1 MKKIILLICFIL
13 VSLSVFSQTYT
24 GKEARSVLPGAAMV
38 VKDQQFSIPTFF
50 TFSEGSEISFSEWE
64 TWFKNHF
71 KISPDFGLQLLR
83 TENDKLGF
91 THYRYQQTYKGFPIY
106 SNIFIIHAKN
116 DLVVSMNG
124 QLFDNMNVPVSITL
138 SEQEALE
145 KSLSYVNAASYM
157 WQDVSE
163 ENLYKYT
170 LNDENATYYPK
181 GELMLIP
188 ADKNFR
194 GSNFRLAYRFD
205 IYAQMPLSR
214 QWIFVDAATGQ
225 VILALQRIQTEKQ
238 ETQSNATGSADTKY
252 SGTRTITTDYTGS
265 TYRLRETGRGLGI
278 ETYDMNV
285 GTSYTSAVDF
295 TDADNNWTGTNSYQD
310 EVARDAHWGTE
321 MTYDYFYIKHGRN
334 SIDNAGFKLLSYVH
348 ASLEGMGYPDN
359 INAFWD
365 GSRMTYGDG
374 GSGYTPLTTLD
385 ICGHEISHGLT
396 ENTANLTY
404 QDESGALN
412 EGFSDIFGSSIEFY
426 AKPPLSSGN
435 WTIGEQIGSAFRSM
449 SNPNLYDQPD
459 TYDGT
464 NWYTGTSDNGGV
476 HTNSGVLNYWYYLL
490 CQGGS
495 GTNDIGNAFNV
506 TGITMAKAELIAFR
520 TLTVYLTAS
529 STYADARTA
538 SIQAAADLYG
548 GCSQEAQSTTNAWYA
563 VGVGAAYSASAT
575 EADFSACPR
584 TQCTAAPFTAQF
596 TNMSTNGNTYKW
608 YFGDGSTSTVASPS
622 HAYSSNGIYDVK
634 LVAYGGTCG
643 SDSITKSG
651 YITVG
656 PSYPCP
662 VSMPSS
668 GTGTTQ
674 TSCSGS
680 LFDSGLC
687 GDYANNTAGTITISP
702 TSATS
707 VTLTFNSF
715 SFESGYDYLYIYNG
729 PSTASPQVA
738 GSPFS
743 GTTLAGPITSTG
755 SSITLRQTSDAG
767 VVASGFSLDWTC
779 TGIEVPP
786 VVNFV
791 AGTTTS
797 CTGTI
802 NFTDQ
807 SSNSPTSWLWK
818 FGDGQTS
825 TLQNPVHTYNANG
838 TYTVRLRATNAYG
851 TDSLIRTS
859 YITINMPAGPS
870 VTGATVC
877 NPSTAT
883 LTASGSGILKWYSS
897 LTSNTVLLTGNTY
910 TTPLLTSTTDYYV
923 KDSVSGAITHG
934 AKTDSV
940 GGGSMFTSAYV
951 HYEIFDCYIPLVLQT
966 VKIYANAAQTGKV
979 ITLQNS
985 SGTTIT
991 TATVNL
997 VAGINT
1003 VTLNFDL
1010 PVATGLRLVGPASP
1024 GWYRNTS
1031 GLTYPIT
1038 TAGKFSIT
1046 GSSADPTVRY
1056 YYFYDW
1062 VVKEADCVS
1071 PRVVVTATVNNCTGI
1086 ESINNDPGISV
1097 SPNPTDTYIN
1107 IDFAGHSGEQGVI
1120 EIYGL
1125 QGQKLYSEKISSLT
1139 EMQRKTIDL
1148 SGFASGVYF
1157 VRVFAGGTATVNK
1170 IQIY

>member
-1 MKKIILLICFIL
+1 MKKTTLFIFLILA
-13 VSLSVFSQTYT
+13 SLSVFSQTFY
-24 GKEARSVLPGAAMV
+24 GKEAQSILPGTGMV
-38 VKDQQFSIPTFF
+38 VKDQLLDIPTFIKF
-50 TFSEGSEISFSEWE
+50 AEGSEIRFSEWE
-64 TWFKNHF
+64 AWFKNHF
-71 KISPDFGLQLLR
+71 KISSDFGLQLLR
-83 TENDKLGF
+83 SENDKLGF
-91 THYRYQQTYKGFPIY
+91 THYRYQQTYKGFPVY
-106 SNIFIIHAKN
+106 SNMFIIHVKN

-124 QLFDNMNVPVSITL
+124 QLFGNLNVTAVGSLTESL
-138 SEQEALE
+138 ALN
-145 KSLSYVNAASYM
+145 KAISYVGAESYK
-157 WQDVSE
+157 WDIAGE
-163 ENLYKYT
+163 EQLLKYA
-170 LNDENATYYPK
+170 LNDQEATYYPK

-188 ADKNFR
+188 DDNNYK
-194 GSNFRLAYRFD
+194 GSNYRLAYRFD
-205 IYAQMPLSR
+205 VYAHKPMSR
-214 QWIFVDAATGQ
+214 QWVFVDAATGN
-225 VILALQRIQTEKQ
+225 IIKTLQRIHSEN
-238 ETQSNATGSADTKY
+238 EDLMSNATGTAVTAY
-252 SGTRTITTDYTGS
+252 NGTRTITTDYTGS

-278 ETYDMNV
+278 ETYDMNT
-285 GTSYTSAVDF
+285 GTTYSSAVDF
-295 TDADNNWTGTNSYQD
+295 TDADNNWNNVNAQKDQYAT
-310 EVARDAHWGTE
+310 DAHWGSE

-334 SIDNAGFKLLSYVH
+334 SIDNAGLKMLSYVH
-348 ASLEGMGYPDN
+348 YDN
-359 INAFWD
+359 SYANAFWD
-365 GSRMTYGDG
+365 GTRMSYGDG
-374 GSGYTPLTTLD
+374 DATYDPFTTLD
-385 ICGHEISHGLT
+385 ICAHEITHGIT
-396 ENTANLTY
+396 EYTAGLEY
-404 QDESGALN
+404 QYESGALN
-412 EGFSDIFGSSIEFY
+412 EGFSDIFGVSAEFY
-426 AKPPLSSGN
+426 ASPPLQTGN
-435 WTIGEQIGSAFRSM
+435 WLIGEDIGEAFRSM

-459 TYDGT
+459 TYEGT
-464 NWYTGTSDNGGV
+464 NWYTGTGDNGGV
-476 HTNSGVLNYWYYLL
+476 HYNSGVINFWYYLL

-495 GTNDIGNAFNV
+495 GTNDNGNAYTV
-506 TGITMAKAELIAFR
+506 TAITMAKAELIAYR
-520 TLTVYLTAS
+520 ALTVYLT
-529 STYADARTA
+529 STSQYADARTA
-538 SIQAAADLYG
+538 TIQAAADLYG

-563 VGVGAAYSASAT
+563 VGVGASYSASAT

-622 HAYSSNGIYDVK
+622 HAYSGNGIYDVK

-651 YITVG
+651 YIAVG

-707 VTLTFNSF
+707 VTLTFSSF
-715 SFESGYDYLYIYNG
+715 SFESGYDYLYVYNG

-743 GTTLAGPITSTG
+743 GTTLPGPITSSG
-755 SSITLRQTSDAG
+755 SSITLRQTTDAG

-779 TGIEVPP
+779 TGTEVPP

-791 AGTTTS
+791 AATTTS

-825 TLQNPVHTYNANG
+825 SVQNPVHSYNANG

-859 YITINMPAGPS
+859 YITINMPSGPS
-870 VTGATVC
+870 VAGATVC
-877 NPSTAT
+877 SPSTAT
-883 LTASGSGILKWYSS
+883 LTASGNGILKWYSS
-897 LTSNTVLLTGNTY
+897 LASNTVLQTGNTY
-910 TTPLLTSTTDYYV
+910 TTPTLTSTTDYYV

-985 SGTTIT
+985 SGTTIS

-1024 GWYRNTS
+1024 GWYRNTA

-1046 GSSADPTVRY
+1046 GSSADPTLRY

-1071 PRVVVTATVNNCTGI
+1071 PRVLVTATVNNCTSI
-1086 ESINNDPGISV
+1086 ESTTDDAGISI

-1107 IDFAGHSGEQGVI
+1107 IDFAGHTGEQGVI
-1120 EIYGL
+1120 EIFGL
-1125 QGQKLYSEKISSLT
+1125 EGQKLYSEKISSLT
-1139 EMQRKTIDL
+1139 DMQRKTIDL
-1148 SGFASGVYF
+1148 SGFSAGVYF
-1157 VRVFAGGTATVNK
+1157 VRVFAGEGSTVRK
-1170 IQIY
+1170 IQVL